1 MTVSTEEHVPGSP
14 RRPARIW
21 LLALLVVPLFLTAL
35 LVAFKG
41 DGLSN
46 ATADETGTPQAPAT
60 TASTPPVPGDPVP
73 SNTDPSDSAT
83 VVPPEPE
90 AAPFS
95 VAWTEDNG
103 LQVTAVLQDQAAK
116 DKVVGEIQAL
126 LDTGETFGDKLT
138 IDQATG
144 LANPNALVGVLQALR
159 SATGDVA
166 VKYDGAT
173 ITLTGDV
180 ADQATKATAARA
192 AAKAVPGAIVANEM
206 RVPTAKKPPVSE
218 ACQTFETRLAQVSG
232 QHKIVFLSGTAIV
245 NERSRGSV
253 ARVAALLKS
262 CATARVEVA
271 GHTDNLG
278 DPASSLPLSQKR
290 ADAVMTELVRLGVPA
305 GRIISRGYGESEPV
319 ASNQTSAGR
328 IANRRVEIR
337 VP

>member
-1 MTVSTEEHVPGSP
+1 MPGSP

-21 LLALLVVPLFLTAL
+21 LLALLVVPLVLTAL

-46 ATADETGTPQAPAT
+46 ATADEAGTTEAPT
-60 TASTPPVPGDPVP
+60 TTPPAPSDPSP
-73 SNTDPSDSAT
+73 SDPAPSDSAS

-103 LQVTAVLQDQAAK
+103 LQVTAVLRDEAAK
-116 DKVVGEIQAL
+116 EKVVGEIQGL
-126 LDTGETFGDKLT
+126 LEEGETFGDKLT
-138 IDQATG
+138 VDAASG
-144 LANPNALVGVLQALR
+144 LVNPSALVGVLQALR
-159 SATGDVA
+159 SAPGDVA

-173 ITLTGDV
+173 ITLSGDV

-192 AAKAVPGAIVANEM
+192 AAKAVPGAVVANEL
-206 RVPTAKKPPVSE
+206 RVPTATKPPVSE
-218 ACQTFETRLAQVSG
+218 ACQTFESRLAQVTG

-253 ARVAALLKS
+253 GRVAALLKS
-262 CATARVEVA
+262 CATARVEVG

-278 DPASSLPLSQKR
+278 DPSTSLPLSQHR
-290 ADAVMTELVRLGVPA
+290 ADAVKAELVRRGVPA
-305 GRIISRGYGESEPV
+305 ERIISRGYGESEPV
-319 ASNQTSAGR
+319 ASNHTSAGR

>member
-1 MTVSTEEHVPGSP
+1 MPGSP

-21 LLALLVVPLFLTAL
+21 LLALLVVPLLLTAV

-46 ATADETGTPQAPAT
+46 ATADEAGTPEAPAT
-60 TASTPPVPGDPVP
+60 RPPSTTPPAP
-73 SNTDPSDSAT
+73 SESAS
-83 VVPPEPE
+83 VVPAEPE

-95 VAWTEDNG
+95 VAWTETDG
-103 LQVTAVLQDQAAK
+103 LQVTAVLRNQAAK
-116 DKVVGEIQAL
+116 DKVAGDIQAL
-126 LDTGETFGDKLT
+126 LDDGETFGDKLT
-138 IDQATG
+138 VDESTG
-144 LANPNALVGVLQALR
+144 LVNPNALVGVLQALR

-166 VKYDGAT
+166 VRYDGET
-173 ITLTGDV
+173 VTLTGDV

-192 AAKAVPGAIVANEM
+192 AAKAVPGAVVANQL
-206 RVPTAKKPPVSE
+206 RVPTATKPPVSE
-218 ACQTFETRLAQVSG
+218 ACQTFENRLAQVTG

-262 CATARVEVA
+262 CATARVEVG

-278 DPASSLPLSQKR
+278 DPATSLPLSQQR
-290 ADAVMTELVRLGVPA
+290 AEAVTTELVRLGVPA

-319 ASNQTSAGR
+319 ASNHTSAGR

-337 VP
+337 VL

>member
-21 LLALLVVPLFLTAL
+21 LLALLVVPLVLTAL

-46 ATADETGTPQAPAT
+46 ATADEAGTAEAPAT
-60 TASTPPVPGDPVP
+60 TTPPSP
-73 SNTDPSDSAT
+73 SPSDA
-83 VVPPEPE
+83 VPPEPE

-95 VAWTEDNG
+95 VAWTEQNG
-103 LQVTAVLQDQAAK
+103 LQVTAVLRDEAAK
-116 DKVVGEIQAL
+116 EKVVGEVQGL
-126 LDTGETFGDKLT
+126 LDEGEIFGDKLT
-138 IDQATG
+138 VDAASG
-144 LANPNALVGVLQALR
+144 LVNPNALVGVLQALR
-159 SATGDVA
+159 SAPGDVA
-166 VKYDGAT
+166 VRYDGAT
-173 ITLTGDV
+173 ITLSGDV

-192 AAKAVPGAIVANEM
+192 AAKAVPGAVVANEL
-206 RVPTAKKPPVSE
+206 RVPTATKPPVSE
-218 ACQTFETRLAQVSG
+218 ACQTFESRLAQVTG
-232 QHKIVFLSGTAIV
+232 RHKIVFLSGTAIV

-262 CATARVEVA
+262 CATARVEVG

-278 DPASSLPLSQKR
+278 DPSTSLPLSQQR
-290 ADAVMTELVRLGVPA
+290 ADAVKAELVRRGVPA
-305 GRIISRGYGESEPV
+305 ERIISRGYGESEPV
-319 ASNQTSAGR
+319 ASNHTSAGR

>member
-21 LLALLVVPLFLTAL
+21 LLALLVVPLLLTAL

-46 ATADETGTPQAPAT
+46 ATADEAGTAQPPAT
-60 TASTPPVPGDPVP
+60 TTAPAPSAST
-73 SNTDPSDSAT
+73 T
-83 VVPPEPE
+83 VVPPEPT

-95 VAWTEDNG
+95 VAWTDAG
-103 LQVTAVLQDQAAK
+103 LSVTAVLQDQAAR
-116 DKVVGEIQAL
+116 DKVVDEIQSL
-126 LDTGETFGDKLT
+126 LDTNETFGDQLT
-138 IDQATG
+138 VDAATG
-144 LANPNALVGVLQALR
+144 LANPNALVGLLHALR
-159 SATGDVA
+159 AATGDVA
-166 VKYDGAT
+166 VRYDGTT

-192 AAKAVPGAIVANEM
+192 AAKAVPGAVVANQM
-206 RVPTAKKPPVSE
+206 RVPTAVKPPVSE
-218 ACQTFETRLAQVSG
+218 ACQTFESRLAQLTG
-232 QHKIVFLSGTAIV
+232 QHKIHFLSGTAIV
-245 NERSRGSV
+245 SERSRGSV
-253 ARVAALLKS
+253 PRVAALLKS

-278 DPASSLPLSQKR
+278 DPSTSLPLSQRR
-290 ADAVMTELVRLGVPA
+290 ADAVTAELIRLGVPA
-305 GRIISRGYGESEPV
+305 GRIISRGYGESEPI
-319 ASNQTSAGR
+319 ASNKTSAGR

>member
-1 MTVSTEEHVPGSP
+1 MP
-14 RRPARIW
+14 
-21 LLALLVVPLFLTAL
+21 LVLTAL

-46 ATADETGTPQAPAT
+46 ATADEAGTTEAPT
-60 TASTPPVPGDPVP
+60 TTPPAPSDPSP
-73 SNTDPSDSAT
+73 SDPAPSDSAS

-103 LQVTAVLQDQAAK
+103 LQVTAVLRDEAAK
-116 DKVVGEIQAL
+116 EKVVGEIQGL
-126 LDTGETFGDKLT
+126 LEEGETFGDKLT
-138 IDQATG
+138 VDAASG
-144 LANPNALVGVLQALR
+144 LVNPSALVGVLQALR
-159 SATGDVA
+159 SAPGDVA

-173 ITLTGDV
+173 ITLSGDV

-192 AAKAVPGAIVANEM
+192 AAKAVPGAVVANEL
-206 RVPTAKKPPVSE
+206 RVPTATKPPVSE
-218 ACQTFETRLAQVSG
+218 ACQTFESRLAQVTG

-253 ARVAALLKS
+253 GRVAALLKS
-262 CATARVEVA
+262 CATARVEVG

-278 DPASSLPLSQKR
+278 DPSTSLPLSQHR
-290 ADAVMTELVRLGVPA
+290 ADAVKAELVRRGVPA
-305 GRIISRGYGESEPV
+305 ERIISRGYGESEPV
-319 ASNQTSAGR
+319 ASNHTSAGR